1 MNTMQIIAIVIFAAT
16 IITVMTEKVH
26 RAVAAVVGALLLIL
40 TGVLTVESGFSY
52 VDINTIGVLIG
63 MMLFVAIVKNSGIF
77 EYIAIKQPR
86 SPRAGPG
93 P

>member
-63 MMLFVAIVKNSGIF
+63 MMLFVSS
-77 EYIAIKQPR
+77 QR
-86 SPRAGPG
+86 CSPGFWTTSPQCSSSAP
-93 P
+93 

>member
-63 MMLFVAIVKNSGIF
+63 MMLFVAIVKTPASLNTLPSR
-77 EYIAIKQPR
+77 QPR